1 MRRSKMKN
9 ILLTVLLVV
18 FSFNVYAKNAFDYYN
33 DGVDKYDAKD
43 YNGALACFVKA
54 IKIKPE
60 FAKPYNKAGLAY
72 AAMNN
77 FDQAILMYKEAVIA
91 DPNYAEAYYNMG
103 VGYELEQKLPLAVKN
118 YTKAIDLNN
127 DTHVFVRASLN
138 LAMLDR
144 EEAGK
149 TKNRSKDDEAIALLR
164 KASIYEPDFAEL
176 YNEAG
181 LIYLDTELYDN
192 AVQQFQTALEKD
204 QHYSEASV
212 NLSIAYERK
221 GNLARAA
228 NQSQEALKINENFP
242 GAQYNYGNMCI
253 LDGYYDDAI
262 AHLQRAIE
270 LYSNIHILAG
280 NFNDNIMYAKTPIKF
295 DPNAAAAFYSLGKAY
310 MHKNMFKEAEDSY
323 KKALKINKTFTL
335 AKRALGQMAKLK
347 KDLKSHIK
355 AKPTPV
361 QGQEGETTA
370 KEGEDKTN
378 ESGETAKADES
389 SKNDSGDAQKAE
401 GDQNQAQQDNGEEGQ
416 AKPKEEGWE

>member
-1 MRRSKMKN
+1 MKN
-9 ILLTVLLVV
+9 MVLTVLLLV
-18 FSFNVYAKNAFDYYN
+18 FSFSAYAKNAFDYYN

-43 YNGALACFVKA
+43 YQGALACFVKA
-54 IKIKPE
+54 IKKKPE
-60 FAKPYNKAGLAY
+60 FAKPYNKAGLSY

-91 DPNYAEAYYNMG
+91 DPNCAEAYYNMA
-103 VGYELEQKLPLAVKN
+103 VGYELEQKPALAVKN
-118 YTKAIDLNN
+118 YTKAMDLNN
-127 DTHVFVRASLN
+127 DTHIFVRASLN

-144 EEAGK
+144 EEAEK
-149 TKNRSKDDEAIALLR
+149 TKNRSKDDDAITLLR
-164 KASIYEPDFAEL
+164 NASIYEPDFAEL

-181 LIYLDTELYDN
+181 LVYLDTEFYDK
-192 AVQQFQTALEKD
+192 AVEQFQKALEKD

-212 NLSIAYERK
+212 NLAVAYEKK
-221 GNLARAA
+221 GNIARAL
-228 NQSQEALKINENFP
+228 NQSEAALKLDQNFP

-253 LDGYYDDAI
+253 LDGYYDKAI
-262 AHLQRAIE
+262 AHLTRATE
-270 LYSNIHILAG
+270 LN
-280 NFNDNIMYAKTPIKF
+280 PKF
-295 DPNAAAAFYSLGKAY
+295 AEAYYSLGKAY

-335 AKRALGQMAKLK
+335 AKRALGTMAKLK

-370 KEGEDKTN
+370 KEGEDKTSEN
-378 ESGETAKADES
+378 GEAAKTDEG
-389 SKNDSGDAQKAE
+389 SKNDSGETSAKE
-401 GDQNQAQQDNGEEGQ
+401 GDQSQTQPDNGEEGQ